1 MSSRENKPVEATNHY
16 RFSLQAILLSAVICL
31 SPAWISSSYA
41 QQAATATL
49 RGIIKDPN
57 GAVVPGSQVS
67 ATQKDTGIKKETTTD
82 AEGLY
87 VLSNL
92 PPGFHEVRV
101 QATGFSDKVSAL
113 PSDSRLGRFL
123 PWTQLSK

>member
-1 MSSRENKPVEATNHY
+1 MSSRETKPAEAINRY

-31 SPAWISSSYA
+31 SPALISSSYA

-49 RGIIKDPN
+49 RAVIKDPN

-67 ATQKDTGIKKETTTD
+67 ATQKDTGVKRETTTD
-82 AEGLY
+82 DEGLY

-92 PPGFHEVRV
+92 PPGLYEVRV
-101 QATGFSDKVSAL
+101 QATGFADKVSATPVAL
-113 PSDSRLGRFL
+113 QVGQVL
-123 PWTQLSK
+123 